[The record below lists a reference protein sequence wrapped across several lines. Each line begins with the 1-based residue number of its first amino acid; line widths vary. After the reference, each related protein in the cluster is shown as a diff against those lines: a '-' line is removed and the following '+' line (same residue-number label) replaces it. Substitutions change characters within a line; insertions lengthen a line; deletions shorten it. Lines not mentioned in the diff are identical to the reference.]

1 VNVTDVITKLRTSAG
16 TSWKDPSWDGLQSGS
31 MDAVVTGIAVTWA
44 PSLVVLKDAVARG
57 CNTIVCKAPVYWFDP
72 QDRPSDPDSMYLR
85 LPEGSMG
92 IGKMDAIEKSAAYR
106 AKKDFIASN
115 NLNIYRI
122 SENWDGGQQLPTVG
136 LLNVL
141 GWKQTDSFVA
151 DERFPNTHTA
161 IVSIPSQDLIQ
172 VAEHAK
178 KSVAS
183 KSARLLG
190 DRSAKVAKVAV
201 HPGFM
206 TVFAATRIGKTPG
219 LDMILT
225 GEANEWEAFVYSE
238 DWITAGHGK
247 GLLLL
252 GLAATSDAGA
262 KEVANWVRKAAALV
276 KVEFFAVGDPLNPA
290 RGGTIRV

>member
-1 VNVTDVITKLRTSAG
+1 
-16 TSWKDPSWDGLQSGS
+16 
-31 MDAVVTGIAVTWA
+31 MDAAVSGVAVTWA
-44 PSLVVLKDAVARG
+44 PGLAVLKEAVAKG
-57 CNTIVCKAPVYWFDP
+57 CNTILCKDPVYWFDP
-72 QDRPSDPDSMYLR
+72 QDKPSDPDSMYLR

-92 IGKMDAIEKSAAYR
+92 MGKMDSIEKTAAYQ
-106 AKKDFIASN
+106 AKKDFIAAN
-115 NLNIYRI
+115 KLNVYRI

-136 LLNVL
+136 LLNAL

-151 DERFPNTHTA
+151 DERFPNTRTA
-161 IVSIPSQDLIQ
+161 VVSVPSQDLIQ

-178 KSVAS
+178 KSVGS

-190 DRSAKVAKVAV
+190 ERTAKVAKVAV

-219 LDMILT
+219 LDMIVT
-225 GEANEWEAFVYSE
+225 GEANEWEALVYSE

-247 GLLLL
+247 GLLML

-262 KEVANWVRKAAALV
+262 KEVANWVRKTVNPA
-276 KVEFFAVGDPLNPA
+276 KVEYLAVGDPLNPA
-290 RGGTIRV
+290 RGGAIRA